1 MAKAYHIHI
10 WKKAPFL
17 RLVLP
22 LITGIILEYYI
33 RFSLGQIIASGL
45 ILMIAFIL
53 FAVFPEVTRFNL
65 RALQGIIISLLV
77 LVLGLFFT
85 WQKDIRHHNSWYG
98 KNYDTGSFV
107 VVIIQEPLVE
117 KAKSYKALAIV
128 ESVIHKNFTQKT
140 TGKILVYFAKDA
152 ASERLKYGD
161 RIILG
166 KQLQPIK
173 NSGNPAAFDYARYS
187 AFQQIFQ
194 QVFLKQNEWILLKK
208 NKATLYKSTIFGTR
222 DYIIKTLD
230 KYISGADESALAK
243 ALLIGYRIDLDK
255 DLVQAYS
262 NVGVVHLIAISGLHL
277 ALIYY
282 FLLWLFSKIP
292 FVKKSKFARLILIL
306 FCLWFFSLLTGAP
319 ASVLRSAVMFTFIA
333 IGDSV
338 NKRNSI
344 YNSLAISAFV
354 LLCYDPFMLWDV
366 GFQLSYL
373 AVLGIVIAQKYIYN
387 WFYFKNNILNETWK
401 LASVSLA
408 AQLFTLPVC
417 MYYFHQFPLLFLLSN
432 MVAIPLSTIALWGC
446 IAIVAISPI
455 PFAALYLGK
464 LVWAFI
470 WLLNHSVLLINS
482 IPFSLWSGISISV
495 MQTIL
500 LYLIFILFTWWLIK
514 KDRQAL
520 KIAIAGTFVF
530 ALMITLSKWES
541 FNQKKIIVYNI
552 SRHSAIDFIK
562 GNQYYFVGD
571 AEVLED
577 NLLKNYNLQPAHIS
591 LMLDGKSSLPGNFY
605 QKKNFYQFYNKR
617 LLLVDSSLIYYPVP
631 VKIKVDYIVISKN
644 PTINISDLVRTFE
657 CKLYV
662 FDASNALWKI
672 DKWKKECEELHLHFH
687 SVSEQGAFVTNI

>member
-77 LVLGLFFT
+77 LVLGLFLT